1 MWSVERGCMADNRG
15 GTHATLEELEAKL
28 QAIEASPRDQGVL
41 ELIVRRPAIGEREV
55 LEEGVLDVALG
66 LVGDTWST
74 RGARAKHGPHPDM
87 QVNVMNARAIAA
99 IAGDKDRWAL
109 AGDQLFVDLDI
120 SAANVPPGTR
130 LAVGA
135 AIIEV
140 TAQPHTGCGKFMSRF
155 GVAAGKF
162 VNSPIGRR
170 LQLRGIN
177 AKVVQ
182 AGSVRVGDRVTKL
195 PLR

>member
-1 MWSVERGCMADNRG
+1 M
-15 GTHATLEELEAKL
+15 
-28 QAIEASPRDQGVL
+28 
-41 ELIVRRPAIGEREV
+41 
-55 LEEGVLDVALG
+55 ALG

-74 RGARAKHGPHPDM
+74 RAARTKRGPHPDT
-87 QVNVMNARAIAA
+87 QINVMNSRVIAA
-99 IAGDKDRWAL
+99 VARDKRRWAL
-109 AGDQLFVDLDI
+109 AGDQLFVDLDL

-130 LAVGA
+130 LAVGS

-140 TAQPHTGCGKFMSRF
+140 TAEPHTGCGKFINRF

-177 AKVVQ
+177 AKVVR
-182 AGSVRVGDRVTKL
+182 AGTLRVGDRVTKL
-195 PLR
+195 PPR